1 MHLAIDIRHLATDQ
15 HSGVGRYT
23 LELLK
28 RMPKLSPNDKF
39 TFFASGTQ
47 QTLEKL
53 PKFYGSNISIIKK
66 QIPNR
71 VLSAKLVFTA
81 HTLDDFLPE
90 KPDLWFFPNI
100 NIIKTH
106 KPYVITVHDL
116 SFELF
121 PHFFTFKDRLWHK
134 AAAPK
139 SLINDSESILAVSEN
154 TKHNLCSLWGV
165 SEDKINTTPLG
176 VDDNFA
182 PTEQPCDKN
191 FLKEHEIDYPYIL
204 SLCTLEPRKNI
215 ETIVEAYEK
224 WRDYYSQDIDPSS
237 IPHLIIAG
245 GRGWKNSYLHKRIN
259 NSHYRNQIH
268 VLGYIPEKHKPTLYR
283 YASLFVFP
291 SFFEG
296 FGLPIVEALASGTPV
311 ISSFTGSMQEVGKEH
326 VIYVDPYNVNDLF
339 HAIVIGLSQQ
349 KETFVLPSNIFSW
362 DATARRTLGV
372 LKACCRK

>member
-23 LELLK
+23 LELLR
-28 RMPKLSPNDKF
+28 RMPKLAPNDNF
-39 TFFASGTQ
+39 TFFASGSEE
-47 QTLEKL
+47 TLNKL
-53 PKFYGSNISIIKK
+53 PKFSGSNIQIIKQ

-71 VLSAKLVFTA
+71 VLSAKLFFTA
-81 HTLDDFLPE
+81 HTLDDFLPK

-116 SFELF
+116 SFEMF
-121 PHFFTFKDRLWHK
+121 PHFFTLKDRLWHK
-134 AAAPK
+134 ASSPK

-165 SEDKINTTPLG
+165 SEDKISTTPLG
-176 VDDNFA
+176 VDDDFDSA
-182 PTEQPCDKN
+182 EQPCDQN
-191 FLKEHEIDYPYIL
+191 FLREYGIDYSYIL

-215 ETIVEAYEK
+215 ETTVEAYEK
-224 WRDYYSQDIDPSS
+224 WRDFYSQDIDSSS

-245 GRGWKNSYLHKRIN
+245 GRGWKNSYLHKRI
-259 NSHYRNQIH
+259 SSSPYRNQIH
-268 VLGYIPEKHKPTLYR
+268 LLGYIPEKHKPTLYR
-283 YASLFVFP
+283 HASLFVFP

-296 FGLPIVEALASGTPV
+296 FGLPIVEALASGTTV

-326 VIYVDPYNVNDLF
+326 VIYIDPYNVNDLT
-339 HAIVIGLSQQ
+339 HAIQIGLEQQ
-349 KETFVLPSNIFSW
+349 EEAFELPSNIFSW
-362 DATARRTLGV
+362 DSTARRTLGV
-372 LKACCRK
+372 LKACCGE